1 MQQIVRFGI
10 SLDRDLLKK
19 FDELCCRRGN
29 PSRSEAIRDLI
40 RQELVKKNW
49 NAGFRTSYATLTLV
63 YDHHQNELAQKLTGL
78 QHEFHSAIISS
89 MHIHLDENNCL
100 EVMVLKGTGSHLHQL
115 STQLQ
120 AIKGV
125 KHSELSIVAS
135 DPCIT

>member
-10 SLDRDLLKK
+10 SLDRDLLKN
-19 FDELCCRRGN
+19 FDELCCRRSK

-49 NAGFRTSYATLTLV
+49 HASSRTSYATLTLV
-63 YDHHQNELAQKLTGL
+63 YDHHQSELAQKLTEL

-100 EVMVLKGTGSHLHQL
+100 EVMVLKGTNHYLHKL

-120 AIKGV
+120 AIRGV
-125 KHSELSIVAS
+125 KHSELSIAAS
-135 DPCIT
+135 DPCLS